1 MSLKKGISPLI
12 AAVILIAFV
21 IAVAGI
27 ASTFF
32 TGFTKEQKA
41 GVESKAA
48 TIIDCSVATL
58 DLDQDTVNINNTD
71 PSNVEFN
78 LVLSNAGQ
86 EDLAGLKVILY
97 NSSYAGTCL
106 PGDTTVNVGE
116 TVTLSNSSGC
126 AGPSG
131 PISKAQVTTTTC
143 AGVKSELSNS
153 SVDSNGNT
161 VWEVTA

>member
-1 MSLKKGISPLI
+1 MTVRKGISPLI

-48 TIIDCSVATL
+48 TIVDCSVATI
-58 DLDQDTVNINNTD
+58 DLDEDTVDINNTD
-71 PSNVEFN
+71 TSNVNFN
-78 LVLSNAGQ
+78 LVLSNTGQ

-97 NSSYAGTCL
+97 NSSYAATCL
-106 PGDTTVNVGE
+106 PGDTTVSVGE
-116 TVTLSNSSGC
+116 TITLSNSTSC

-131 PISKAQVTTTTC
+131 TITKIQVTTTTC
-143 AGVKSELSNS
+143 AGVKSELANQT
-153 SVDSNGNT
+153 GT
-161 VWEVTA
+161 WRVTA

>member
-1 MSLKKGISPLI
+1 MLGEKGISPLI

-41 GVESKAA
+41 GVESKAG
-48 TIIDCSVATL
+48 TIVDCSVATL
-58 DLDQDTVNINNTD
+58 DLDQDTVDINNTD
-71 PSNVEFN
+71 ISNVKFN
-78 LVLSNAGQ
+78 FVLSNTGQ

-97 NSSYAGTCL
+97 NSTYAGTCL
-106 PGDTTVNVGE
+106 PSDTDITVGE
-116 TVTLSNSSGC
+116 TITLSNSTSC

-131 PISKAQVTTTTC
+131 TITKVQVTTTTC
-143 AGVKSELSNS
+143 AGVRSELTNET
-153 SVDSNGNT
+153 GT
-161 VWEVTA
+161 WRVTA